1 MTHPLHIDY
10 IQPTPLALA
19 VRESMYPTE
28 HKGLKQWLGVIVAVA
43 IPFVAPMISG
53 AIAASGFLGAT
64 ATGFFSTVGGS
75 ALVGAGIGGLSAA
88 ATGGDWKK
96 GALMGGV
103 GGYLGGAPKMGG
115 AGTTAGPQ
123 GVEVVEQSYT
133 TAADGTITPVDAAG
147 TSTMIDPSTGAVIP
161 ATTPQNIAPTADSAM
176 ANKLDFVDPQ
186 NANTNFMGNTGTG
199 GAGLKTPEA
208 GSWESFKT
216 KLSDKFSSDKLMD
229 RAIDGGIQAG
239 VNAAVGSQ
247 YSPEQLELQN
257 QYKEEIA
264 RLEAQ
269 GAEVDQ
275 IKLAQAKELLQQAMQ
290 VDPVWLARQKANAEK
305 NKAARATNNAV
316 RQASLGYGSGSGNRT
331 DAIRRRGKIQG
342 SKASSS
348 AYDAGYLGGIDQK
361 TKLQTAGLSNLPGS
375 TGLSGY
381 YQQLGSMYQS
391 DDERRKKEIEGW
403 GDMFGNS
410 IA

>member
-1 MTHPLHIDY
+1 MTHLPHIDY

-19 VRESMYPTE
+19 VRDSMYPTE
-28 HKGLKQWLGVIVAVA
+28 HKGLKQWLGVIVAIA

-53 AIAASGFLGAT
+53 AIASSGFLGAT

-75 ALVGAGIGGLSAA
+75 ALVGAGLGGLGAA
-88 ATGGDWKK
+88 VTGGDPLR
-96 GALMGGV
+96 GALMGGL

-115 AGTTAGPQ
+115 ATVSSGAQTTDMALNELNYPG
-123 GVEVVEQSYT
+123 G
-133 TAADGTITPVDAAG
+133 D
-147 TSTMIDPSTGAVIP
+147 TGA
-161 ATTPQNIAPTADSAM
+161 AASGTGMGQTDM
-176 ANKLDFVDPQ
+176 ALNELNYPGGD
-186 NANTNFMGNTGTG
+186 TG
-199 GAGLKTPEA
+199 GAPQNMAATTQNNLGNTLDT
-208 GSWESFKT
+208 GSASYQDGWDKFKT

-229 RAIDGGIQAG
+229 KAIDGGIQAG
-239 VNAAVGSQ
+239 VNAVVGSQ

-257 QYKEEIA
+257 SYKEQIA

-305 NKAARATNNAV
+305 NKAARATNNAA
-316 RQASLGYGSGSGNRT
+316 RDASLGYGTGGGNRV
-331 DAIRRRGKIQG
+331 AGIRRRGAIQG
-342 SKASSS
+342 NKASSS

-361 TKLQTAGLSNLPGS
+361 TKLQTAGLGNLPGS
-375 TGLSGY
+375 TQLSGY

-391 DDERRKKEIEGW
+391 DDERRQKEIEGW
-403 GDMFGNS
+403 GDMFGKS